1 MSKKTAIIIIQDE
14 LIPPFQEPA
23 RDILIQNE
31 KLSKHQDEVLRRLGF
46 VITRVTQAESSVALS
61 KATNGSLLLHE
72 HLFFSPEF
80 LQEFL
85 DKSQGKT
92 TRASLKK
99 GVYTRQLA
107 VLQDVEERDE
117 YLAYPLY
124 HIASEKELE
133 KADDIVID
141 VDEYFEEGSFPPH
154 MLNKDNFKYSITTRP
169 IVALTEPLHI
179 GLANIAANFA
189 RIARLRKPGLWPGLK
204 ALWAGLTAFSIDKT
218 TIKARALRALSLISP
233 SAEVHPTA
241 VVEGSIIGPKAK
253 IGAYAVVRFSVV
265 GEGAFV
271 DDHAGLKF
279 STVGDGAYIANNN
292 VLFFSTVYPRAFL
305 ISGPYQFCC
314 FGYDTAIMNSIPTD
328 YRLDG
333 KTIKVKTKHGLQDTG
348 LRFAGSII
356 GHGTRIAA
364 GLIFGPGRAIPKEL
378 TLYPDPARVLTKI
391 DENLADQG
399 NVWFL
404 KDGVLTDEP
413 LKRKK

>member
-1 MSKKTAIIIIQDE
+1 MSKKTAIIIIRDE

-23 RDILIQNE
+23 RDILIQNV
-31 KLSKHQDEVLRRLGF
+31 KLSKYQDDMLGRF
-46 VITRVTQAESSVALS
+46 GFAVTRISESECKQGLS
-61 KATNGSLLLHE
+61 KVEGGSLLLHE

-85 DKSQGKT
+85 EKSQGKT
-92 TRASLKK
+92 TRACLKK
-99 GVYTRQLA
+99 NVYTRQLA
-107 VLQDVEERDE
+107 VLQDVEQLDE

-124 HIASEKELE
+124 HIAAEKELE
-133 KADDIVID
+133 KAEDIVID

-218 TIKARALRALSLISP
+218 TIKARALRALSVISP
-233 SAEVHPTA
+233 TAEVHPTA

-279 STVGDGAYIANNN
+279 STIGDGAYIANNN

-378 TLYPDPARVLTKI
+378 TLYPDPARVLTKV